1 MFAVEGH
8 RVESVNAQILS
19 DLNYKMHKF
28 FERDIEDIKERNE
41 LVKIVVQN
49 SNKILKLEKEIQKL
63 KLMLEE
69 EEDKEEDS

>member
-69 EEDKEEDS
+69 EEDKEDS